1 MDYTF
6 RFDVAF
12 DNLGYIL
19 KGVYITL
26 GVTTLSILMGL
37 IIGLFVGILRLS
49 RYRIISIPMIAYIEF
64 FRNIPALVKLIWVYY
79 MIPILLGIDLSA
91 FASATIAL
99 GIAAGAFFAEIY
111 RAGIED
117 VDRGHIEA
125 AQSLGMSDV
134 YTMMRIILPQAIR
147 KMLPAF
153 ANTFISFLKFSSL
166 VSVLGVA
173 DLTYRA
179 QVISTQTFRPLELFT
194 LLAVIYFFLCFILSQ
209 LVGLLERRM
218 AVSDRY

>member
-26 GVTTLSILMGL
+26 GVTALSILMGL

-49 RYRIISIPMIAYIEF
+49 RYRFISIPMIAYIEF

-79 MIPILLGIDLSA
+79 MIPILLGIELSA

-117 VDRGHIEA
+117 VDHGHIEA
-125 AQSLGMSDV
+125 AQSLGMSDA
-134 YTMMRIILPQAIR
+134 YTMIHIILPQAIR

-173 DLTYRA
+173 DLTYRT
-179 QVISTQTFRPLELFT
+179 QVISTQTFRPMELFT
-194 LLAVIYFFLCFILSQ
+194 LLAVVYFFLCFILSQ
-209 LVGLLERRM
+209 LVGWLERRM
-218 AVSDRY
+218 AVSERY

>member
-1 MDYTF
+1 MNYSF

-12 DNLGYIL
+12 ANLGYVLQGIY
-19 KGVYITL
+19 VTL
-26 GVTTLSILMGL
+26 GVTILSILMGL
-37 IIGLFVGILRLS
+37 AIGLVVGILRLS
-49 RYRIISIPMIAYIEF
+49 RHRYISVPMMAYIEF

-79 MIPILLGIDLSA
+79 MVPILIGIELGA
-91 FASATIAL
+91 FASATLAL

-125 AQSLGMSDV
+125 AQSLGMSEA
-134 YTMMRIILPQAIR
+134 YTMIHIILPQAIR

-153 ANTFISFLKFSSL
+153 ANNFISFLKFSSL

-173 DLTYRA
+173 DLTYRT
-179 QVISTQTFRPLELFT
+179 QVVSATTFRPLELFT
-194 LLAVIYFFLCFILSQ
+194 ILAVIYFFLCFILSQ
-209 LVGLLERRM
+209 LVRLLERKM
-218 AVSDRY
+218 AVSERY

>member
-26 GVTTLSILMGL
+26 GVTALSILMGL

-79 MIPILLGIDLSA
+79 MVPILLGIELSA

-134 YTMMRIILPQAIR
+134 YTMMHIILPQAIR

-166 VSVLGVA
+166 VSLLGVA
-173 DLTYRA
+173 DLTYRT
-179 QVISTQTFRPLELFT
+179 QVISTQTFRPMELFT

-209 LVGLLERRM
+209 PVW
-218 AVSDRY
+218 

>member
-1 MDYTF
+1 MNYSF

-12 DNLGYIL
+12 ANLGYVMNGI
-19 KGVYITL
+19 YITM
-26 GVTTLSILMGL
+26 GVTVLSILMGL
-37 IIGLFVGILRLS
+37 AIGLVVGILRLS
-49 RYRIISIPMIAYIEF
+49 KRQFIYIPMIAYIEF
-64 FRNIPALVKLIWVYY
+64 FRNIPALVKLIWAYY
-79 MIPILLGIDLSA
+79 MIPILVGIELSA

-125 AQSLGMSDV
+125 AQSLGMPEF
-134 YTMMRIILPQAIR
+134 YTMIHIVLPQAIR

-153 ANTFISFLKFSSL
+153 ANNFISFLKFSSL

-173 DLTYRA
+173 DLTYRT
-179 QVISTQTFRPLELFT
+179 QVVSAITFRPLELFT
-194 LLAVIYFFLCFILSQ
+194 LLAMIYFILCFILSQ
-209 LVGLLERRM
+209 LVRLLEKRM
-218 AVSDRY
+218 AVSERY

>member
-26 GVTTLSILMGL
+26 GVTALSILMGL

-49 RYRIISIPMIAYIEF
+49 RYRFISIPMIAYIEF

-79 MIPILLGIDLSA
+79 MIPILLGIELSA

-125 AQSLGMSDV
+125 AQSLGMSDA
-134 YTMMRIILPQAIR
+134 YTMIHIILPQAIR

-173 DLTYRA
+173 DLTYRT
-179 QVISTQTFRPLELFT
+179 QVISTQTFRPMELFT
-194 LLAVIYFFLCFILSQ
+194 LLAVVYFFLCFILSQ
-209 LVGLLERRM
+209 LVGWLERRM
-218 AVSDRY
+218 AVSERY

>member
-1 MDYTF
+1 MDYEF

-12 DNLGYIL
+12 AHMDYVL
-19 KGVYITL
+19 KGIYVTM
-26 GVTTLSILMGL
+26 GVTALSILMGL
-37 IIGLFVGILRLS
+37 VIGLVVGILRLS
-49 RYRIISIPMIAYIEF
+49 KRKFISIPMIAYIEF

-79 MIPILLGIDLSA
+79 MIPILMGVDLSA
-91 FASATIAL
+91 FTSATIAL
-99 GIAAGAFFAEIY
+99 GVAAGAFFAEIY

-125 AQSLGMSDV
+125 AQSLGMSDG
-134 YTMMRIILPQAIR
+134 YTMFHIVLPQAIR

-194 LLAVIYFFLCFILSQ
+194 MLALVYFVLCFILSR
-209 LVGLLERRM
+209 LVGLLEKRM
-218 AVSDRY
+218 AVSERY

>member
-1 MDYTF
+1 MDYSF

-12 DNLGYIL
+12 RNLDYVLQGIY
-19 KGVYITL
+19 VTL
-26 GVTTLSILMGL
+26 GVTSLSILMGL
-37 IIGLFVGILRLS
+37 IIGFVVCILRLS
-49 RYRIISIPMIAYIEF
+49 KYKLISIPMIAYIEF
-64 FRNIPALVKLIWVYY
+64 FRNIPALVKLIWIYY
-79 MIPILLGIDLSA
+79 MIPILTGVDLSA

-99 GIAAGAFFAEIY
+99 GIAAGAFFAEIF

-125 AQSLGMSDV
+125 AQSLGLPDS
-134 YTMMRIILPQAIR
+134 YTMIQIILPQAIR

-153 ANTFISFLKFSSL
+153 ANTFISFVKFSSL

-179 QVISTQTFRPLELFT
+179 QVVSNQTFRPLEMFT
-194 LLAVIYFFLCFILSQ
+194 ILAFLYFILCFILSQ
-209 LVGLLERRM
+209 LINLLERRM
-218 AVSDRY
+218 SVSERY

>member
-1 MDYTF
+1 MGYSF

-12 DNLGYIL
+12 ANLGYIVQ
-19 KGVYITL
+19 GIYITL
-26 GVTTLSILMGL
+26 GVTVLSILMGL
-37 IIGLFVGILRLS
+37 GIGLIVGILRLS
-49 RYRIISIPMIAYIEF
+49 RHRYISLPMMAYIEF

-79 MIPILLGIDLSA
+79 MVPILMGIELSA
-91 FASATIAL
+91 FTSATLAL

-134 YTMMRIILPQAIR
+134 YTMVHIILPQAVR

-153 ANTFISFLKFSSL
+153 ANNFISFLKFSSL

-173 DLTYRA
+173 DLTYRT
-179 QVISTQTFRPLELFT
+179 QVVSATTFRPLELFT
-194 LLAVIYFFLCFILSQ
+194 ILAVIYFVLCFILSQ
-209 LVGLLERRM
+209 LVRLLEKRM
-218 AVSDRY
+218 AVSERY

>member
-1 MDYTF
+1 MGYSF

-12 DNLGYIL
+12 ANLGYIVQ
-19 KGVYITL
+19 GIYVTL
-26 GVTTLSILMGL
+26 GVTVLSILMGL
-37 IIGLFVGILRLS
+37 VVGLIVGILRLS
-49 RYRIISIPMIAYIEF
+49 KHRYISLPMMGYIEF

-79 MIPILLGIDLSA
+79 MVPILMGIELSA
-91 FASATIAL
+91 FASATLAL

-125 AQSLGMSDV
+125 AQSLGMSDT
-134 YTMMRIILPQAIR
+134 YTMVHIILPQAIR

-153 ANTFISFLKFSSL
+153 ANNFISFLKFSSL

-173 DLTYRA
+173 DLTYRT
-179 QVISTQTFRPLELFT
+179 QVVSATTFRPLELFT
-194 LLAVIYFFLCFILSQ
+194 ILAVIYFVLCFILSQ
-209 LVGLLERRM
+209 LVRLLEKRM
-218 AVSDRY
+218 AMSGRY

>member
-1 MDYTF
+1 MDYSF
-6 RFDVAF
+6 RFDVAYA
-12 DNLGYIL
+12 NMGYVL

-26 GVTTLSILMGL
+26 GVTILSIL
-37 IIGLFVGILRLS
+37 IGLAIGLVVGILRLS
-49 RYRIISIPMIAYIEF
+49 KRRFISIPMVAYIEF

-79 MIPILLGIDLSA
+79 MIPILMRIELSA
-91 FASATIAL
+91 FTSATIAL
-99 GIAAGAFFAEIY
+99 GVAAGAFFAEIY

-117 VDRGHIEA
+117 VDRGHVEA
-125 AQSLGMSDV
+125 AQSLGMSDA
-134 YTMMRIILPQAIR
+134 YTMIHIILPQAIR

-179 QVISTQTFRPLELFT
+179 QVVATQTFRPLELFT
-194 LLAVIYFFLCFILSQ
+194 MLAVVYFFLCFILSQ
-209 LVGLLERRM
+209 MVGLLETEM
-218 AVSDRY
+218 AVSERY

>member
-1 MDYTF
+1 MDYSF
-6 RFDVAF
+6 RFDVAYA
-12 DNLGYIL
+12 NMGYVL
-19 KGVYITL
+19 KGIYITL
-26 GVTTLSILMGL
+26 GITVLSILMGL
-37 IIGLFVGILRLS
+37 SIGLVVGILRLS
-49 RYRIISIPMIAYIEF
+49 KRRFISIPMIAYIEF

-79 MIPILLGIDLSA
+79 MIPILTGIDLSA
-91 FASATIAL
+91 FTSATIAL

-125 AQSLGMSDV
+125 AQSLGMSDS
-134 YTMMRIILPQAIR
+134 YTMIHIVLPQAIR

-166 VSVLGVA
+166 VSILGVA

-179 QVISTQTFRPLELFT
+179 QVVATQTFRPLELFT
-194 LLAVIYFFLCFILSQ
+194 MLAVVYFFLCFILSQ
-209 LVGLLERRM
+209 LVGILEKSM
-218 AVSDRY
+218 AVSERY

>member
-6 RFDVAF
+6 RFDVAI
-12 DNLGYIL
+12 NNMGYIL

-26 GVTTLSILMGL
+26 GVTAVSI
-37 IIGLFVGILRLS
+37 IIGLTIGLVVGLLRLS
-49 RYRIISIPMIAYIEF
+49 KYRFISIPMVAYIEF

-79 MIPILLGIDLSA
+79 MIPILVGIDLSA
-91 FASATIAL
+91 FTSATIAL

-125 AQSLGMSDV
+125 AQSLGMSWSH
-134 YTMMRIILPQAIR
+134 TMTHIVLPQAIR

-173 DLTYRA
+173 DLTYRT
-179 QVISTQTFRPLELFT
+179 QVISTQTFRPLELYT
-194 LLAVIYFFLCFILSQ
+194 MLALIYFVLCFILSQ
-209 LVGLLERRM
+209 GVSWLERRM
-218 AVSDRY
+218 AVSERY

>member
-1 MDYTF
+1 MDYSF

-12 DNLGYIL
+12 RHLDYIL
-19 KGVYITL
+19 QGIYVTL
-26 GVTTLSILMGL
+26 GVTSLSILMGL
-37 IIGLFVGILRLS
+37 IIGFVVCILRLS
-49 RYRIISIPMIAYIEF
+49 KYKLISIPMIAYIEF
-64 FRNIPALVKLIWVYY
+64 FRNIPALVKLIWIYY
-79 MIPILLGIDLSA
+79 LIPILTGIDLSA

-99 GIAAGAFFAEIY
+99 GIAAGAFFAEIF

-125 AQSLGMSDV
+125 AQSLGMPDS
-134 YTMMRIILPQAIR
+134 YTMIHIILPQAIR

-153 ANTFISFLKFSSL
+153 ANTFISFVKFSSL

-179 QVISTQTFRPLELFT
+179 QVVSNQTFRPLELFT
-194 LLAVIYFFLCFILSQ
+194 ILAFLYFILCFILSQ
-209 LVGLLERRM
+209 LINLLERRM
-218 AVSDRY
+218 SVSERY

>member
-1 MDYTF
+1 MEYSF

-12 DNLGYIL
+12 NHLGYIL
-19 KGVYITL
+19 KGVYITI
-26 GVTTLSILMGL
+26 GITVFSIA
-37 IIGLFVGILRLS
+37 IGLAIGLVVGILRLS
-49 RYRIISIPMIAYIEF
+49 KFRLVSIPMVAYIEF

-79 MIPILLGIDLSA
+79 MIPILTGINLSA
-91 FASATIAL
+91 FTSATIAL

-125 AQSLGMSDV
+125 AQSLGMSAT
-134 YTMMRIILPQAIR
+134 YTMVHIVLPQAIR

-173 DLTYRA
+173 DLTYRT
-179 QVISTQTFRPLELFT
+179 QVVSTQTFRPLELFT
-194 LLAVIYFFLCFILSQ
+194 MLAVIYFFLCFILSQ
-209 LVGLLERRM
+209 GVGWLERRM
-218 AVSDRY
+218 AVSERY

>member
-1 MDYTF
+1 MGYSF

-12 DNLGYIL
+12 ANLGYIVQ
-19 KGVYITL
+19 GIYITL
-26 GVTTLSILMGL
+26 GVTILSILMGL
-37 IIGLFVGILRLS
+37 GIGLIVGILRLS
-49 RYRIISIPMIAYIEF
+49 RHRYISLPMMAYIEF

-79 MIPILLGIDLSA
+79 MVPILMGIELSA
-91 FASATIAL
+91 FTSATLAL

-134 YTMMRIILPQAIR
+134 YTMVHIILPQAVR

-153 ANTFISFLKFSSL
+153 ANNFISFLKFSSL

-173 DLTYRA
+173 DLTYRT
-179 QVISTQTFRPLELFT
+179 QVVSATTFRPLELFT
-194 LLAVIYFFLCFILSQ
+194 ILAVIYFVLCFILSQ
-209 LVGLLERRM
+209 LVRLLEKRM
-218 AVSDRY
+218 AVSERY

>member
-1 MDYTF
+1 MSYSF

-12 DNLGYIL
+12 SYLGYIL
-19 KGVYITL
+19 KGIPVTL
-26 GVTTLSILMGL
+26 GVTALSIFMGL
-37 IIGLFVGILRLS
+37 AIGLIVGILRLS
-49 RYRIISIPMIAYIEF
+49 KRRFISIPMIAYIEF

-79 MIPILLGIDLSA
+79 MVPILMGIDLSA
-91 FASATIAL
+91 FTSATLAL

-125 AQSLGMSDV
+125 AQSLGMSNA
-134 YTMMRIILPQAIR
+134 YTMIHIVLPQAIR

-153 ANTFISFLKFSSL
+153 ANNFISFLKFSSL

-179 QVISTQTFRPLELFT
+179 QVVSATTFRPLELFT
-194 LLAVIYFFLCFILSQ
+194 MLAVIYFVLCFILSQ
-209 LVGLLERRM
+209 MVGLLEKRM
-218 AVSDRY
+218 AVGGRY

>member
-1 MDYTF
+1 MDYSF
-6 RFDVAF
+6 RFDVAYA
-12 DNLGYIL
+12 NMGYVL

-26 GVTTLSILMGL
+26 GVTILSIL
-37 IIGLFVGILRLS
+37 IGLAIGLVVGILRLS
-49 RYRIISIPMIAYIEF
+49 KRRFISIPMVAYIEF

-79 MIPILLGIDLSA
+79 MIPILMRIELSA
-91 FASATIAL
+91 FTSATIAL
-99 GIAAGAFFAEIY
+99 GVAAGAFFAEIY

-117 VDRGHIEA
+117 VDRGHVEA
-125 AQSLGMSDV
+125 AQSLGMSDA
-134 YTMMRIILPQAIR
+134 YTMIHIILPQAIR

-179 QVISTQTFRPLELFT
+179 QVVATQTFRPLELFT
-194 LLAVIYFFLCFILSQ
+194 MLAVVYFFLCFILSQ
-209 LVGLLERRM
+209 MVGLLETKM
-218 AVSDRY
+218 AVSERY

>member
-1 MDYTF
+1 MEYSF

-12 DNLGYIL
+12 ANLDYVA
-19 KGVYITL
+19 KGVYVTL
-26 GVTTLSILMGL
+26 GVTVLSIL
-37 IIGLFVGILRLS
+37 IGLAIGLVMGILRLS
-49 RYRIISIPMIAYIEF
+49 KHKLISIPVIAYIEF

-79 MIPILLGIDLSA
+79 MIPILTGIQLSA
-91 FASATIAL
+91 FTSATIAL
-99 GIAAGAFFAEIY
+99 AVAAGAFFAEIF

-125 AQSLGMSDV
+125 AQSLGMSDSYSMIHIV
-134 YTMMRIILPQAIR
+134 LPQAIR

-194 LLAVIYFFLCFILSQ
+194 MLALMYFILCFVLSQ
-209 LVGLLERRM
+209 LVGLLEKKM
-218 AVSDRY
+218 AASARY

>member
-1 MDYTF
+1 MDYSF

-12 DNLGYIL
+12 RHLDYVLQGIY
-19 KGVYITL
+19 VTL
-26 GVTTLSILMGL
+26 GVTSLSILMGL
-37 IIGLFVGILRLS
+37 IIGFVVCILRLS
-49 RYRIISIPMIAYIEF
+49 KYKFISIPMIAYIEF
-64 FRNIPALVKLIWVYY
+64 FRNIPALVKLIWIYY
-79 MIPILLGIDLSA
+79 LIPILTGVDLSA
-91 FASATIAL
+91 FTSASIAL

-125 AQSLGMSDV
+125 AQSLGMPDS
-134 YTMMRIILPQAIR
+134 YTMIHIILPQAIR

-153 ANTFISFLKFSSL
+153 ANTFISFVKFSSL

-179 QVISTQTFRPLELFT
+179 QVVSNQTFRPLELFT
-194 LLAVIYFFLCFILSQ
+194 MLAFLYFILCFILSQ
-209 LVGLLERRM
+209 LINLLERRM
-218 AVSDRY
+218 SVSERY